1 MRTFEDFHPGERIDL
16 GTTVVDEAEMLAFAH
31 RFDPQPFHV
40 DAEAA
45 VHTPFG
51 GLIAS
56 GWFSASLF
64 MRLYVDAVLADST
77 SQGSPGMSELRW
89 LLPVRAGDE
98 LRGRLEVLSATPY
111 AHVTTARG
119 IDPQAGRPIPTSGM
133 APAMGRVVRDVCP
146 ASPGAPPQSAVGR
159 NPMRGLFGRRTG

>member
-1 MRTFEDFHPGERIDL
+1 
-16 GTTVVDEAEMLAFAH
+16 MLAFAH

-56 GWFSASLF
+56 GWFSAALF

-77 SQGSPGMSELRW
+77 SQGSPGLSELRW

-98 LRGRLEVLSATPY
+98 LRGSLEVLEVTPSQ
-111 AHVTTARG
+111 TRPGRG
-119 IDPQAGRPIPTSGM
+119 TVVLRGELRRGRDT
-133 APAMGRVVRDVCP
+133 VVR
-146 ASPGAPPQSAVGR
+146 
-159 NPMRGLFGRRTG
+159 MTFRGLFGRRTG

>member
-1 MRTFEDFHPGERIDL
+1 VTTHYEDFRPGEVIDL
-16 GTTVVDEAEMLAFAH
+16 GSTRVDGEEMLAFAR

-45 VHTPFG
+45 VATPFG

-56 GWFSASLF
+56 GWFTGSLF

-89 LLPVRAGDE
+89 LSPVRAGELLAGRLTVLDATPSTTRPGRGTVL
-98 LRGRLEVLSATPY
+98 LRGELLRDGEAVL
-111 AHVTTARG
+111 R
-119 IDPQAGRPIPTSGM
+119 
-133 APAMGRVVRDVCP
+133 CEF
-146 ASPGAPPQSAVGR
+146 
-159 NPMRGLFGRRTG
+159 RGLFGRRS